1 MAKEKP
7 EAKEKLDV
15 KSLEVFMAGL
25 VKKHGPGS
33 IKFLGGNE
41 VARMERTSTG
51 IMGLD
56 LALGGGLPDG
66 RMVEIYGPES
76 SGKTTLTLH
85 AIAAAQKKGKTAAF
99 IDAEH
104 SFDIIYA
111 RSLEVDTEKLLFAQP
126 DTAEEAL
133 ELAQDLAASGLVH
146 LIVIDSVAALVP
158 KAESE
163 GEAGSQLP
171 GLQARLMSQALRKLT
186 PVCSNNKCTIFWINQ
201 IRMKIGVMFGS
212 PETTSGGNSLKY
224 YASIRMDVRKT
235 GTQKDGEEST
245 GNETRVKIVKNK
257 TAPPY
262 KEANFVIVFGEGVDM
277 ATDLLRAA
285 VNFNII
291 EKKGAW
297 YSYEGANI
305 AQGEPKTAALIKH
318 DLAMKEKLI
327 QQINKTIE
335 TIITPEI
342 IDGSI

>member
-1 MAKEKP
+1 MAKEKV
-7 EAKEKLDV
+7 EGKEKLDV

-25 VKKHGPGS
+25 LKKHGPGS
-33 IKFLGGNE
+33 VKLLGGNE
-41 VARMERTSTG
+41 VARMARRSTG

-56 LALGGGLPDG
+56 LGLGGGLPRG
-66 RMVEIYGPES
+66 KHIEIYGPES

-85 AIAAAQKKGKTAAF
+85 AIAAAQKVGDTCAF

-104 SFDIIYA
+104 SFDIKYA
-111 RSLEVDTEKLLFAQP
+111 QSLEVDTEKLIFCQP

-133 ELAQDLAASGLVH
+133 ELAQDLAASGLVQ

-158 KAESE
+158 RAETE

-186 PVCSNNKCTIFWINQ
+186 PVCSNNMCTMFWINQ
-201 IRMKIGVMFGS
+201 IRYKIGVMFGS

-262 KEANFVIVFGEGVDM
+262 KECNFVIVFGEGVDM

-285 VNFNII
+285 VNFDII
-291 EKKGAW
+291 KKSGAW

-305 AQGEPKTAALIKH
+305 GQGEPKTAALLKA
-318 DLAMKEKLI
+318 DPVLRAKLT

-342 IDGSI
+342 IDGPE